1 MIGQLMA
8 ASIIIMFL
16 DELIQKGWGLG
27 SGISLF
33 IMAGVAQQIL
43 WSLFSPLPAGD
54 GGMIGILPFIG
65 ESILNGNLSD
75 VFFRSNQLPSIFG
88 LCLTAGI
95 MLILVFTQGMKI
107 EIPIVSTKYQAAR
120 LAEALAQERVEILI
134 TSDLVRTVETA
145 EIVASRLALEAYRE
159 SGLREL
165 DAGSWS
171 GSSRQQIAS
180 RDGDL
185 LDRFDTGDVDV
196 RAGGG
201 ECRREVAARARQ
213 VLAQWAAQHAGR
225 RVAVVTHS
233 GVIRSLLPD
242 VRVDHARWHSVH
254 ASAVVDGFGTSS

>member
-1 MIGQLMA
+1 MSEKSSEESGRDTQ
-8 ASIIIMFL
+8 FW
-16 DELIQKGWGLG
+16 LIRH
-27 SGISLF
+27 
-33 IMAGVAQQIL
+33 
-43 WSLFSPLPAGD
+43 
-54 GGMIGILPFIG
+54 G
-65 ESILNGNLSD
+65 ESTWNAAGLWQGQADPPLSERGR
-75 VFFRSNQLPSIFG
+75 F
-88 LCLTAGI
+88 
-95 MLILVFTQGMKI
+95 
-107 EIPIVSTKYQAAR
+107 QAAR

-185 LDRFDTGDVDV
+185 LARFDTGDVDV

-242 VRVDHARWHSVH
+242 VRVDHARWHSVY
-254 ASAVVDGFGTSS
+254 ASAVIDGFGTSS

>member
-1 MIGQLMA
+1 MSEKSSKESGRDTQFWLIRHAESTWNAAGLWQGQA
-8 ASIIIMFL
+8 
-16 DELIQKGWGLG
+16 DP
-27 SGISLF
+27 
-33 IMAGVAQQIL
+33 
-43 WSLFSPLPAGD
+43 PLSERGR
-54 GGMIGILPFIG
+54 F
-65 ESILNGNLSD
+65 
-75 VFFRSNQLPSIFG
+75 
-88 LCLTAGI
+88 
-95 MLILVFTQGMKI
+95 
-107 EIPIVSTKYQAAR
+107 QAAR

-185 LDRFDTGDVDV
+185 LARFDTGDVDV

-201 ECRREVAARARQ
+201 ECRREVASRARQ

-242 VRVDHARWHSVH
+242 VRIDHARWSRQ
-254 ASAVVDGFGTSS
+254 TSRRPETSWKDAR

>member
-1 MIGQLMA
+1 MSEKSSEESGRDTQFWLIRHAESTWNAAGLWQGQA
-8 ASIIIMFL
+8 
-16 DELIQKGWGLG
+16 DP
-27 SGISLF
+27 
-33 IMAGVAQQIL
+33 
-43 WSLFSPLPAGD
+43 PLSERGR
-54 GGMIGILPFIG
+54 F
-65 ESILNGNLSD
+65 
-75 VFFRSNQLPSIFG
+75 
-88 LCLTAGI
+88 
-95 MLILVFTQGMKI
+95 
-107 EIPIVSTKYQAAR
+107 QAAR

>member
-1 MIGQLMA
+1 MRALCRVDPAPNWKKTWRGGSRACRYRLIAMSEKSSKESGRDTQFWLIRHAESTWNAAGLWQGQA
-8 ASIIIMFL
+8 
-16 DELIQKGWGLG
+16 DP
-27 SGISLF
+27 
-33 IMAGVAQQIL
+33 
-43 WSLFSPLPAGD
+43 PLSERGR
-54 GGMIGILPFIG
+54 F
-65 ESILNGNLSD
+65 
-75 VFFRSNQLPSIFG
+75 
-88 LCLTAGI
+88 
-95 MLILVFTQGMKI
+95 
-107 EIPIVSTKYQAAR
+107 QAAR

-185 LDRFDTGDVDV
+185 LARFDTGDVDV

-242 VRVDHARWHSVH
+242 VRVDYARWHSVH

>member
-1 MIGQLMA
+1 MSEKSSEESGRDTQFWLIRHAESTWNAAGLWQGQA
-8 ASIIIMFL
+8 
-16 DELIQKGWGLG
+16 DP
-27 SGISLF
+27 
-33 IMAGVAQQIL
+33 
-43 WSLFSPLPAGD
+43 PLSERGR
-54 GGMIGILPFIG
+54 F
-65 ESILNGNLSD
+65 
-75 VFFRSNQLPSIFG
+75 
-88 LCLTAGI
+88 
-95 MLILVFTQGMKI
+95 
-107 EIPIVSTKYQAAR
+107 QAAR
-120 LAEALAQERVEILI
+120 LAEALAQQRVEILI

-185 LDRFDTGDVDV
+185 LARFDTGDVDV

-242 VRVDHARWHSVH
+242 VRVDYARWHSVH

>member
-1 MIGQLMA
+1 MSEKSSKESGRDTQFWLIRHAESTWNAAGLWQGQA
-8 ASIIIMFL
+8 
-16 DELIQKGWGLG
+16 DP
-27 SGISLF
+27 
-33 IMAGVAQQIL
+33 
-43 WSLFSPLPAGD
+43 PLSERGR
-54 GGMIGILPFIG
+54 F
-65 ESILNGNLSD
+65 
-75 VFFRSNQLPSIFG
+75 
-88 LCLTAGI
+88 
-95 MLILVFTQGMKI
+95 
-107 EIPIVSTKYQAAR
+107 QAAR

-185 LDRFDTGDVDV
+185 LARFDTGDVDV

-201 ECRREVAARARQ
+201 ECRREVASRARQ

-242 VRVDHARWHSVH
+242 VRIDHACWHSVD

>member
-1 MIGQLMA
+1 MSEKSSEESGRDTQFWLIRHAESTWNAAGLWQGQA
-8 ASIIIMFL
+8 
-16 DELIQKGWGLG
+16 DP
-27 SGISLF
+27 
-33 IMAGVAQQIL
+33 
-43 WSLFSPLPAGD
+43 PLSERGR
-54 GGMIGILPFIG
+54 L
-65 ESILNGNLSD
+65 
-75 VFFRSNQLPSIFG
+75 
-88 LCLTAGI
+88 
-95 MLILVFTQGMKI
+95 
-107 EIPIVSTKYQAAR
+107 QAAR

-185 LDRFDTGDVDV
+185 LARFDTGDVDV

-225 RVAVVTHS
+225 RVAVITHS

>member
-1 MIGQLMA
+1 MSEKSSEESGRDTQFWLIRHAESTWNAAGLWQGQA
-8 ASIIIMFL
+8 
-16 DELIQKGWGLG
+16 DP
-27 SGISLF
+27 
-33 IMAGVAQQIL
+33 
-43 WSLFSPLPAGD
+43 PLSERGR
-54 GGMIGILPFIG
+54 L
-65 ESILNGNLSD
+65 
-75 VFFRSNQLPSIFG
+75 
-88 LCLTAGI
+88 
-95 MLILVFTQGMKI
+95 
-107 EIPIVSTKYQAAR
+107 QAAR
-120 LAEALAQERVEILI
+120 LAEALVQERVEVLI

-185 LDRFDTGDVDV
+185 LARFDTGDVDV